1 MLENA
6 VIVAWA
12 LVIGGFAILLV
23 ERFAKTRD
31 VGGVANVSARQSI
44 LVGLVQCIAMIPGV
58 SRSGATILGAM
69 SFGVDRKTAAE
80 FCFFLALP
88 TLTGATM
95 RSEEHT
101 SELQSLMRNSYD
113 VFCFKKK

>member
-80 FCFFLALP
+80 
-88 TLTGATM
+88 
-95 RSEEHT
+95 RSEERRVGKEGVSTGGSRWAAYH
-101 SELQSLMRNSYD
+101 
-113 VFCFKKK
+113 

>member
-1 MLENA
+1 MRISDWVQTCALPIYLLLAFFPAVVLGLAFGDYIEVMLENA

-44 LVGLVQCIAMIPGV
+44 L
-58 SRSGATILGAM
+58 
-69 SFGVDRKTAAE
+69 
-80 FCFFLALP
+80 
-88 TLTGATM
+88 
-95 RSEEHT
+95 RSEGRRVGKECVST
-101 SELQSLMRNSYD
+101 CRSRWSPYP
-113 VFCFKKK
+113 